1 MEDNNVVGVVEVL
14 GQGVDVLTAQP
25 VGHEDRRSVSV
36 CPVDPILQPTD
47 GCCLTLVFKLVPTV
61 CKLALNAIQVES
73 ERVFLR
79 QYPAVSSW

>member
-47 GCCLTLVFKLVPTV
+47 GCCLTLVFK
-61 CKLALNAIQVES
+61 
-73 ERVFLR
+73 
-79 QYPAVSSW
+79 

>member
-14 GQGVDVLTAQP
+14 GQRVDVLTAQP

-47 GCCLTLVFKLVPTV
+47 SCCLSGLFFPRRSLVFKWSV
-61 CKLALNAIQVES
+61 N
-73 ERVFLR
+73 
-79 QYPAVSSW
+79 

>member
-47 GCCLTLVFKLVPTV
+47 RCCLTGLFFPRL
-61 CKLALNAIQVES
+61 
-73 ERVFLR
+73 
-79 QYPAVSSW
+79 